1 MYKKRYDNG
10 MKKKDK
16 GHTTNIITLDAKQA
30 DSLGFM
36 ARPLVQVTLPHKNP
50 GEVLSF
56 ARSAGSLRLII
67 QPLIDIRDGKTI
79 NYGIPYGTIP
89 RLILAWLST
98 EVVQTR
104 SKEIPLGESLSAFMR
119 ELDMIPTG
127 GRWGTITRLREQVKR
142 LFSSTFKILYE
153 DAKSFQI
160 KDFQIA
166 REAVLFWDTVHP
178 GQETLFNSVIVLSD
192 TFYRELLTHPVPV
205 DMRVLK
211 ALTKSPFA
219 LDIYAWLTYRMS
231 YLQKET
237 TIPWELLQEQ
247 FGADYAQAR
256 DFKIHMVKTLEKVLS
271 LYPAKVKPKE
281 SGLLLLP
288 SPPSVPKIK
297 K

>member
-1 MYKKRYDNG
+1 
-10 MKKKDK
+10 MKKDGLQGKDK
-16 GHTTNIITLDAKQA
+16 GDTITNIITLDAKQA

-36 ARPLVQVTLPHKNP
+36 ARHLVQVTLPHKNP

-56 ARSAGSLRLII
+56 ARSAGYLRLII
-67 QPLIDIRDGKTI
+67 QPLIDVRDGKTI

-104 SKEIPLGESLSAFMR
+104 SKEIHLGESLSAFMR

-166 REAVLFWDTVHP
+166 KEAVLFWDIVHP

-192 TFYRELLTHPVPV
+192 TFYRELLAHPVPV

-219 LDIYAWLTYRMS
+219 FDIYVWLTYRMS

-247 FGADYAQAR
+247 FGADYTETR
-256 DFKIHMVKTLEKVLS
+256 NFKQHMVKTLKKVLS
-271 LYPAKVKPKE
+271 LYPAKVRPKE

-288 SPPSVPKIK
+288 SLPSVPKK